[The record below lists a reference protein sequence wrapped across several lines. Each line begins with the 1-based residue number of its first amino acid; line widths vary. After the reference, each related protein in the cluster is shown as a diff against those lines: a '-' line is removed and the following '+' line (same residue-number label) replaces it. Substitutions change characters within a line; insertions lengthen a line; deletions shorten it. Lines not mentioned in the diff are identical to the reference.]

1 MNLAAIH
8 IRAKEA
14 GLDREAYCALLFRI
28 AGVRSAKEL
37 DEEQYKAVMR
47 ELRSVINA
55 KKAPRETRKKTPAEA
70 KLWAVWYNELCPL
83 LQPHQRNVHY
93 LAGIIERRLARRV
106 LDGERLLTALLDPSE
121 LHTAIEALK
130 SAANSRKYASRP
142 RAGHACRRRRSLP
155 RPPIRRF
162 STNTEMT
169 CRPIP
174 SLPMSRF
181 NAEEA
186 AMK

>member
-14 GLDREAYCALLFRI
+14 GLDREAYCALLFRV

-37 DEEQYKAVMR
+37 DEEQYKAVMH
-47 ELRSVINA
+47 ELRSIING
-55 KKAPRETRKKTPAEA
+55 KKTPAEA

-106 LDGERLLTALLDPSE
+106 LDGERLLTALLDPAE

-130 SAANSRKYASRP
+130 SAANSRNASTP
-142 RAGHACRRRRSLP
+142 SRRS
-155 RPPIRRF
+155 RVQTSQEPPAPPAPADPPVLNEYGNDLQAHPELADVPF
-162 STNTEMT
+162 
-169 CRPIP
+169 
-174 SLPMSRF
+174 
-181 NAEEA
+181 
-186 AMK
+186 

>member
-37 DEEQYKAVMR
+37 DEEQYKAVML
-47 ELRSVINA
+47 ELRSVINT

-83 LQPHQRNVHY
+83 LRPDQRNVHY

-130 SAANSRKYASRP
+130 SAANSRKYASTP
-142 RAGHACRRRRSLP
+142 SRRS
-155 RPPIRRF
+155 RVQKDSAPPAPPAPADPPPVLNEYGNDLQAHPELADVPF
-162 STNTEMT
+162 
-169 CRPIP
+169 
-174 SLPMSRF
+174 
-181 NAEEA
+181 
-186 AMK
+186 

>member
-37 DEEQYKAVMR
+37 DDEQYNAVMR
-47 ELRSVINA
+47 ELRSLING
-55 KKAPRETRKKTPAEA
+55 KKTPAEA
-70 KLWAVWYNELCPL
+70 KLWAVWYNDLCPL
-83 LQPHQRNVHY
+83 LRPDQRNVHY

-106 LDGERLLTALLDPSE
+106 LYGERLLTALLDPSE

-130 SAANSRKYASRP
+130 SAANSRNASTP
-142 RAGHACRRRRSLP
+142 SRRSRVQKDP
-155 RPPIRRF
+155 VPPAPPAPADPPVLNEYGNDLQAHPELADVPF
-162 STNTEMT
+162 
-169 CRPIP
+169 
-174 SLPMSRF
+174 
-181 NAEEA
+181 
-186 AMK
+186 

>member
-14 GLDREAYCALLFRI
+14 GLDREAYCALLFRV

-37 DEEQYKAVMR
+37 DDEQYKAVMR

-93 LAGIIERRLARRV
+93 LAGIIEKRISRNILSG
-106 LDGERLLTALLDPSE
+106 DDLLTSLLDSSE
-121 LHTAIEALK
+121 LHALIEAVK
-130 SAANSRKYASRP
+130 NAANSRKSIQRGTAQDHASADP
-142 RAGHACRRRRSLP
+142 M
-155 RPPIRRF
+155 F
-162 STNTEMT
+162 STYAVDPS
-169 CRPIP
+169 PILNEYGNDLCTHP
-174 SLPMSRF
+174 ELADVPF
-181 NAEEA
+181 
-186 AMK
+186 

>member
-14 GLDREAYCALLFRI
+14 GLDREAYCALLFRV

-37 DEEQYKAVMR
+37 DEEQYKAVML
-47 ELRSVINA
+47 ELRSVINT

-83 LQPHQRNVHY
+83 LRPDQRNVHY

-130 SAANSRKYASRP
+130 SAANSRKYASTP
-142 RAGHACRRRRSLP
+142 SRRS
-155 RPPIRRF
+155 RVQTSQEPPAPPAPADPPPVLNEYGNDLQAHPELADVPF
-162 STNTEMT
+162 
-169 CRPIP
+169 
-174 SLPMSRF
+174 
-181 NAEEA
+181 
-186 AMK
+186 

>member
-14 GLDREAYCALLFRI
+14 GLDRETYCALLFRV

-37 DEEQYKAVMR
+37 DEEQYKAVMH
-47 ELRSVINA
+47 ELRSIING
-55 KKAPRETRKKTPAEA
+55 KKTPAEA

-106 LDGERLLTALLDPSE
+106 LDGERLLTALLDPAE

-130 SAANSRKYASRP
+130 SAANSRKYASTP
-142 RAGHACRRRRSLP
+142 SRRSRVQKDP
-155 RPPIRRF
+155 VPPAPPAPADPPPVLNEYGNDLQAHQELADVPF
-162 STNTEMT
+162 
-169 CRPIP
+169 
-174 SLPMSRF
+174 
-181 NAEEA
+181 
-186 AMK
+186 

>member
-14 GLDREAYCALLFRI
+14 GLDREAYCALLFRV

-37 DEEQYKAVMR
+37 DDEQYKAVMR

-93 LAGIIERRLARRV
+93 LAGIIEKRISRNILSG
-106 LDGERLLTALLDPSE
+106 DDLLTSLLDSSE
-121 LHTAIEALK
+121 LHASIEAVK
-130 SAANSRKYASRP
+130 NAANSRKSIQRGTAQDHASADP
-142 RAGHACRRRRSLP
+142 M
-155 RPPIRRF
+155 F
-162 STNTEMT
+162 STYAVDPS
-169 CRPIP
+169 PILNEYGNDLCTHP
-174 SLPMSRF
+174 ELADVPF
-181 NAEEA
+181 
-186 AMK
+186 

>member
-14 GLDREAYCALLFRI
+14 GLDREAYCALLFRV

-37 DEEQYKAVMR
+37 DEEQYKAVMH
-47 ELRSVINA
+47 ELRSIING
-55 KKAPRETRKKTPAEA
+55 KKTPAEA

-106 LDGERLLTALLDPSE
+106 LDGERLLTALLDPAE

-130 SAANSRKYASRP
+130 SAANSRNASTP
-142 RAGHACRRRRSLP
+142 SRRSRKQKDP
-155 RPPIRRF
+155 APPAPADPPVLNEYGNDLQAHPELADVPF
-162 STNTEMT
+162 
-169 CRPIP
+169 
-174 SLPMSRF
+174 
-181 NAEEA
+181 
-186 AMK
+186 

>member
-14 GLDREAYCALLFRI
+14 GLDREAYCALLFRV

-106 LDGERLLTALLDPSE
+106 LDGERLLTAHGDRGSE
-121 LHTAIEALK
+121 KRREFEEIRLHAL
-130 SAANSRKYASRP
+130 APVTRADVAGASRAS
-142 RAGHACRRRRSLP
+142 RARRSAGSQ
-155 RPPIRRF
+155 RVR
-162 STNTEMT
+162 
-169 CRPIP
+169 
-174 SLPMSRF
+174 
-181 NAEEA
+181 
-186 AMK
+186 K

>member
-14 GLDREAYCALLFRI
+14 GLDREAYCAFLFRV

-37 DEEQYKAVMR
+37 DEEQYKAVMH
-47 ELRSVINA
+47 ELRSIING
-55 KKAPRETRKKTPAEA
+55 KKTPAEA

-83 LQPHQRNVHY
+83 LRPDQRNVHY

-106 LDGERLLTALLDPSE
+106 LDGERLLTALLDPAE

-130 SAANSRKYASRP
+130 SAANSRNASTP
-142 RAGHACRRRRSLP
+142 SRRSRKQKDP
-155 RPPIRRF
+155 APPAPADPPPVL
-162 STNTEMT
+162 NEYGNDLQAH
-169 CRPIP
+169 PE
-174 SLPMSRF
+174 L
-181 NAEEA
+181 AEVPF
-186 AMK
+186 